1 MLRLRFIIFFI
12 SAVLAGN
19 SGTPA
24 GSGSSNPLGNF
35 DTLIHCIGELG
46 ATKTR
51 WLHGS
56 GGFESRPAYTHKL
69 TKAFMNKVISFS
81 IHASHLKKLLQLA
94 KKNKTT
100 KSTMFRRML
109 QDFKPDKAFMIREEK
124 EKSFWIGINLNDLEQ
139 DQINS
144 FCQNQSFAARKIIE
158 QYEG

>member
-1 MLRLRFIIFFI
+1 
-12 SAVLAGN
+12 
-19 SGTPA
+19 
-24 GSGSSNPLGNF
+24 
-35 DTLIHCIGELG
+35 
-46 ATKTR
+46 
-51 WLHGS
+51 
-56 GGFESRPAYTHKL
+56 
-69 TKAFMNKVISFS
+69 MNKVISFS

-109 QDFKPDKAFMIREEK
+109 QDFKPDKSFTIREK
-124 EKSFWIGINLNDLEQ
+124 KKKSFWIVINLNDLEQ